1 MKNAATMFTL
11 AAAVLAAGCSAAR
24 DSRTIEVAETLRPSA
39 GQVMAL
45 ELLASGV
52 QLYECT
58 PSAAKAGQYEWKF
71 RGPEAALAD
80 RGGASRGRHYGGPTW
95 ESNDGSMV
103 VGEVLASAP
112 SPDPSAI
119 PHLLLKSRHTSGS
132 GAFGRV
138 RSIQRL
144 ATAGGRAPASACA
157 ASDVG
162 RIARVP
168 YTATYRFFEDA
179 R

>member
-11 AAAVLAAGCSAAR
+11 AAMTAAAAAFADSTVDVPDAVRAP
-24 DSRTIEVAETLRPSA
+24 E
-39 GQVMAL
+39 GQVMAA
-45 ELLASGV
+45 ELLASGY
-52 QLYECT
+52 QLYECVAGTAT
-58 PSAAKAGQYEWKF
+58 PGQHEWKF
-71 RGPEAALAD
+71 RGPEAALTD
-80 RGGASRGRHYGGPTW
+80 RAGAAKGRHYGGPTW
-95 ESNDGSMV
+95 ESSDGSLV
-103 VGEVLASAP
+103 VAEVRASAP
-112 SPDPSAI
+112 SPDARAI
-119 PHLLLKSRHTSGS
+119 PLLLLGAKMTSGS

-157 ASDVG
+157 ASDAG

-168 YTATYRFFEDA
+168 YTATYRFFEDG